1 MTRSKEFA
9 RMTTRTRIA
18 ALAAAG
24 LSLIAGQ
31 ALAQQG
37 FTFSETTGKEIYEG
51 ICQGCHMPD
60 GKGAVAQGSA
70 PLGYPALAGNPKLA
84 AGAYPAMVVTRGQK
98 AMPQFGTQLS
108 DTQIANVVNYIR
120 TEFGNKFTT
129 AITPAQVAP
138 LRPKSADTGTVRAP
152 G

>member
-1 MTRSKEFA
+1 MIRTAEFA
-9 RMTTRTRIA
+9 RMTTRTKA
-18 ALAAAG
+18 ALAALG

-31 ALAQQG
+31 ALAQGPG

-51 ICQGCHMPD
+51 VCQGCHMPD

-70 PLGYPALAGNPKLA
+70 PLGYPALAGNAKLT
-84 AGAYPAMVVTRGQK
+84 AGAYPAMVVVRGQK

-108 DTQIANVVNYIR
+108 DEQVANVVNYIR
-120 TEFGNKFTT
+120 TEFGNKFATP
-129 AITPAQVAP
+129 ITPAQVKVV
-138 LRPKSADTGTVRAP
+138 RPVRTDAGTVRAP

>member
-1 MTRSKEFA
+1 MTRTQEFA
-9 RMTTRTRIA
+9 RMTIHTKA
-18 ALAAAG
+18 ALAALA

-31 ALAQQG
+31 AFAQAG

-84 AGAYPAMVVTRGQK
+84 VGAYPAMVVARGQK
-98 AMPQFGTQLS
+98 AMPQFGSQLS
-108 DTQIANVVNYIR
+108 DTQIANVVNYVR
-120 TEFGNKFTT
+120 TEFGNKY
-129 AITPAQVAP
+129 ANPITPAQVTP
-138 LRPKSADTGTVRAP
+138 LRPKAADTGTVRAP